1 MASTPGADDTALSA
15 ALYDRLVGPLE
26 PDLEGVRR
34 VFLAPDGPLA
44 FVPFEALLRVRGE
57 ARARMVERVE
67 ATYVPSATVLL
78 TLLAETRGR
87 PPGRGFV
94 GLGDPDYAQV
104 ATNGA
109 GPVLPAL
116 PRSREEVLAVARL
129 YADEPRTVLLGG
141 EATAQALLR
150 ALPRPPAR
158 LRALHLAAHA
168 FVDPEHPRLSS
179 LVLAG
184 GQVLDVDA
192 IHRLRVPADVA
203 VLSACSTG
211 RGALLRGEGVLGFAR
226 GFFYAGV
233 PRVVVS
239 NWVVSDAQSAPI
251 LAGFH
256 ERMVRG
262 RLSASAAL
270 RGAKLAALRSG
281 GEAAHP
287 FAWAPFVLWGLP

>member
-1 MASTPGADDTALSA
+1 M
-15 ALYDRLVGPLE
+15 
-26 PDLEGVRR
+26 
-34 VFLAPDGPLA
+34 
-44 FVPFEALLRVRGE
+44 
-57 ARARMVERVE
+57 
-67 ATYVPSATVLL
+67 
-78 TLLAETRGR
+78 
-87 PPGRGFV
+87 
-94 GLGDPDYAQV
+94 
-104 ATNGA
+104 
-109 GPVLPAL
+109 
-116 PRSREEVLAVARL
+116 
-129 YADEPRTVLLGG
+129 
-141 EATAQALLR
+141 
-150 ALPRPPAR
+150 
-158 LRALHLAAHA
+158 AAHA

-239 NWVVSDAQSAPI
+239 NWVVSDAQSATI
-251 LAGFH
+251 LRRFH
-256 ERMVRG
+256 EKMVREG
-262 RLSASAAL
+262 LTAAAAL
-270 RGAKLAALRSG
+270 RAAKLAALRSG